1 MAQEKTYKVVSDFND
16 ASGKAWKAGQ
26 QYTGSPQ
33 EVQAQLAAGTIAED
47 TSQQSPASVSRV
59 RVSASRKDSAR
70 GSFPQDDSFGCAGA
84 GLGCIHQAP
93 HLYCLDGQVRPQ
105 ERRP

>member
-47 TSQQSPASVSRV
+47 TSQQSGQRRRV
-59 RVSASRKDSAR
+59 RVSASRKDT
-70 GSFPQDDSFGCAGA
+70 
-84 GLGCIHQAP
+84 
-93 HLYCLDGQVRPQ
+93 RPG
-105 ERRP
+105 